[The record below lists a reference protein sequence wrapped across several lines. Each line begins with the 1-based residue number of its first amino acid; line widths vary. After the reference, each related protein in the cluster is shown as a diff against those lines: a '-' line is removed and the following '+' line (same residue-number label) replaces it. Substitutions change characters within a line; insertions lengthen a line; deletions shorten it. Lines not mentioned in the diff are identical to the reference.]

1 MQPIYF
7 EILILRR
14 VYIASALN
22 YPLLSRYAGIKIV
35 TGCREK
41 KELARRNTYTIAPE
55 KNTLMTFMLFL
66 FKTTYYNKNH
76 AEGKQFFFHCSF
88 RAPCHSKLTWNIKCD
103 MNGGTLNSFSRSI
116 HCALPWLHSLFRCSC
131 GFARCLWCLPYRNQ
145 FQLKVDL
152 RGWSDW
158 SLSVS
163 QFPPK
168 PEFACMPNRMIWR
181 ENRSPKWNH
190 FNALLLHDNDHND
203 DFYDYLLYLKP
214 FLCHFIDF
222 LSSLYVLTR

>member
-1 MQPIYF
+1 M
-7 EILILRR
+7 
-14 VYIASALN
+14 YIASALN
-22 YPLLSRYAGIKIV
+22 YPLLSRYARTKIV
-35 TGCREK
+35 TRWRKKSLLVAIHTQWHLKKMRSWHLCFSSSGRRIITKPCR
-41 KELARRNTYTIAPE
+41 RQTV
-55 KNTLMTFMLFL
+55 
-66 FKTTYYNKNH
+66 
-76 AEGKQFFFHCSF
+76 FFSLLV
-88 RAPCHSKLTWNIKCD
+88 RGGAPCQSKLTWNIKYD
-103 MNGGTLNSFSRSI
+103 LSGISNRRRLSLPLTLYFLWS
-116 HCALPWLHSLFRCSC
+116 HSSRCSC
-131 GFARCLWCLPYRNQ
+131 GCVRCLPYRNQ

-163 QFPPK
+163 QFPLK
-168 PEFACMPNRMIWR
+168 PCCLCANRVIRR

-222 LSSLYVLTR
+222 LSPLYVLTH